1 MSEQDELAYAGLV
14 RAIVG
19 RSCDIRSSRVP
30 TTSAGILL
38 TRFAPLRIA
47 ILPTCDMPER
57 LERIDPASDPPP
69 AGSRIRPG
77 GAKSKAVNMPDLR
90 RACLKDV
97 SLRTANLK
105 FTRTG

>member
-1 MSEQDELAYAGLV
+1 MDGLVQEQDELAYAGLV

-19 RSCDIRSSRVP
+19 RSCDMRSSRVP

-47 ILPTCDMPER
+47 ILPAWDIPER
-57 LERIDPASDPPP
+57 FDRIDPASDPVAP
-69 AGSRIRPG
+69 GSRIRAG

-90 RACLKDV
+90 RACLK
-97 SLRTANLK
+97 
-105 FTRTG
+105 